1 MSHLMWGSVVLT
13 AASARLFVVLANVH
27 HLSLGALSDQVS
39 AYARN
44 IFKTMTWR
52 RRRGEKK
59 KNEMCLKKKMAE
71 HVFKLHTPLNG

>member
-1 MSHLMWGSVVLT
+1 MWCSVVLT

-52 RRRGEKK
+52 RRTGE
-59 KNEMCLKKKMAE
+59 EE
-71 HVFKLHTPLNG
+71 GG